1 MMRLALALSLAGAA
15 GAADLFTEKVQPILA
30 ARCIACHA
38 PGVKINDF
46 DLTTREALLKGGK
59 SGAAVAPGDAASS
72 RLYQY
77 VAAGKMPPDR
87 RLDDAQVAAIKE
99 WIDAGAAWGPAASI
113 AVTRPRAGL
122 DWWALQPPRKPEV
135 PRVAG
140 ATNPIDAFLLAK
152 LRSHGLDFAP
162 RADHRTLIRRLSFDL
177 AGLPPAPEEL
187 KRSYEEQVER
197 LLASPHYGERWGRHW
212 LDIVRFGES
221 DGGEHNNERF
231 NAWKYRDY
239 VIDAFQNDKPYNQ
252 FVMEQIAGDALS
264 PDDPKIV
271 AATGLLVAG
280 PWDSVTKQ
288 INRDEIMRKT
298 LRYDEFDDMI
308 TATFA
313 TFQALTVNCAR
324 CHDHKF
330 DPIPTRDYYRLA
342 SVFNGVG
349 FGERQ
354 IATPEQRAARQ
365 AAIAPIQSGLRRL
378 QKEIAAIE
386 GPVRARVLFAKYQAF
401 ERERENEPRRMPLNP
416 VWNRNRFAPVT
427 AAHFRMAILGASGG
441 RARIDRFELLP
452 AGRMVENWTA
462 AASASPEKPVH
473 LEIALDEPATVSEIQ
488 WSTDRKTAAGGGSI
502 SIYRFESSDDGANWR
517 TVASSLDHIHDLEIT
532 IPRASDA
539 EIAAGLSAEDLAR
552 RAALMKE
559 RDAVQAKLDAI
570 PELETV
576 YTVKPDEAMLERVLE
591 RGSLATPGEPVTPGT
606 LSAIRTL
613 SPDLEFDPKNEPS
626 RRLALA
632 RWVADEKNPLTARV
646 MVNRVWQYHFG
657 AGIVNTPSDFGFN
670 GDRPSHPELLDWLA
684 VSFMQNGWSVKWLHR
699 LILSSRAYQQ
709 SAAFNE
715 KAHAIDAGN
724 RLVWRIP
731 LKRMDAETLRDS
743 ILAVAGNLNP
753 QRGGP
758 GFFLQKKVDR
768 ASYIHKAVDYD
779 GPEVWRRAVYRFV
792 ARGGERV
799 FMDSF
804 DCPDPAVATPQ
815 RAATNTPVQALTLLN
830 NRFVFGQAEALA
842 KRLEREAGDSPRA
855 RVARAYLLLYGRA
868 PNDRETAMGLR
879 FLEKQPL
886 AMYCRVLLNT
896 NEFMYVP

>member
-1 MMRLALALSLAGAA
+1 MVRLTGLLLATGLVLR
-15 GAADLFTEKVQPILA
+15 ADPFTEKIQPILA
-30 ARCIACHA
+30 QRCIACHA
-38 PGVKINDF
+38 PATRINDF
-46 DLTTREALLKGGK
+46 DLTTRQALLKGGK

-87 RLDDAQVAAIKE
+87 RLEPAQIAAIKE
-99 WIDAGAAWGPAASI
+99 WIDSGAPWGPAESI

-135 PRVAG
+135 PRAAG
-140 ATNPIDAFLLAK
+140 ATNPIDAFLLDK
-152 LRSHGLDFAP
+152 LRSKGLDFAP
-162 RADHRTLIRRLSFDL
+162 PADARTLTRRLSFDL
-177 AGLPPAPEEL
+177 AGLPPAPDISKL
-187 KRSYEEQVER
+187 AYGDQVER

-212 LDIVRFGES
+212 LDVVRFGES

-239 VIDAFQNDKPYNQ
+239 VIDAFQSDKPYNR
-252 FVMEQIAGDALS
+252 FVMEQIAGDALA
-264 PDDPKIV
+264 PDDPKMV
-271 AATGLLVAG
+271 AATGMLVAG

-354 IATPEQRAARQ
+354 IATAGQRAARQ
-365 AAIAPIQSGLRRL
+365 AAVAPIQQELRRV

-386 GPVRARVLFAKYQAF
+386 GPVRARLLLAKYQAF
-401 ERERENEPRRMPLNP
+401 EKEREREPRRMPLNP
-416 VWNRNRFAPVT
+416 VWNRNRFEPVT
-427 AAHFRMAILGASGG
+427 ASRFRLAILGASGG
-441 RARIDRFELLP
+441 RAKIDRLELLP
-452 AGRMVENWTA
+452 AGRVVENWTA
-462 AASASPEKPVH
+462 PADASPEKPVY
-473 LEIALDEPATVSEIQ
+473 LDIEMEKPATVAEIQ
-488 WSTDRKTAAGGGSI
+488 WSTDRKTAAGGGSL
-502 SIYRFESSDDGANWR
+502 SIYRFESSSDGATWR
-517 TVASSLDHIHDLEIT
+517 TVASSLDHIHDLEIV

-539 EIAAGLSAEDLAR
+539 EIVAELPAEAVAR
-552 RAALMKE
+552 RAELMKE
-559 RDAVQAKLDAI
+559 RDAIQANLDAI
-570 PELETV
+570 PDVETV
-576 YTVKPDEAMLERVLE
+576 YSVKPDEPMAERILE
-591 RGSLATPGEPVTPGT
+591 RGSLATPGEPVTPGA
-606 LSAIRTL
+606 LSAVRAL
-613 SPDLEFDPKNEPS
+613 SPDFAFDPKNEAT

-632 RWVADEKNPLTARV
+632 RWVADERNPLTARV
-646 MVNRVWQYHFG
+646 MVNRVWYYHFG
-657 AGIVNTPSDFGFN
+657 AGLVNTPSDFGFN

-684 VSFMQNGWSVKWLHR
+684 VSFVENGWSVKWLHR
-699 LILSSRAYQQ
+699 LILSSRAYRQ
-709 SAAFNE
+709 SAAMNA
-715 KAHAIDAGN
+715 KAYAMDASN
-724 RLVWRIP
+724 RLLWRMP

-743 ILAVAGNLNP
+743 ILFVAGNLNP
-753 QRGGP
+753 HRGGP
-758 GFFLQKKVDR
+758 GFFLQRKVDR
-768 ASYIHKAVDYD
+768 GSYIYKAVDYD
-779 GPEVWRRAVYRFV
+779 GPDVWRRSVYRFV

-830 NRFVFGQAEALA
+830 NRFIFGQADALA
-842 KRLEREAGDSPRA
+842 KRVEREAGDRPRA
-855 RVARAYLLLYGRA
+855 RIARAYELLYGRA
-868 PNDRETAMGLR
+868 PNDREMESGLR
-879 FLEKQPL
+879 FLQTQPL
-886 AMYCRVLLNT
+886 AMYARVLFNA
-896 NEFMYVP
+896 NEFVYVP